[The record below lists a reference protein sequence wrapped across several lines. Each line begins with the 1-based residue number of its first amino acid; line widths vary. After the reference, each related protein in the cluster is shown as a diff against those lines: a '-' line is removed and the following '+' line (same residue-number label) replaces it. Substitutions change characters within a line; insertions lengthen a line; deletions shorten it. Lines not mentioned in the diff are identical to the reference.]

1 MALSIWNGSWQQG
14 KNIKVWNGSEW
25 KGACLKIWNGST
37 WVDII
42 GENGTTSTGPGG
54 LYIGS
59 PEAVSFGA
67 LYSDPYIHHTTA
79 GCGIRLRINPS
90 TGKLIITSE
99 SSGNVSGLYNVTE
112 YINDYF
118 IPSPCSPPASA
129 LSARVLPVSGDE
141 PIDAGSAAINTWIS
155 LDGADIFWAI
165 FAIRD
170 LTETGIESKTGTFT
184 LQLAF
189 TSDTSTILSESTY
202 TFSGTATRYTSEEE
216 GDPPL

>member
-67 LYSDPYIHHTTA
+67 RYTA
-79 GCGIRLRINPS
+79 GCGIRLSINPS

-99 SSGNVSGLYNVTE
+99 SSGNVSGLYNVTK

-141 PIDAGSAAINTWIS
+141 PIDGGSAAINTWIS